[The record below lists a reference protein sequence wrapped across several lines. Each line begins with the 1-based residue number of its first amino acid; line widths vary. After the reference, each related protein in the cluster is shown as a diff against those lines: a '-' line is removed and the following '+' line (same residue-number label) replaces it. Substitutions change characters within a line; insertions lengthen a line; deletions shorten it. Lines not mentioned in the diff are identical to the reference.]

1 MDPQE
6 SQRQAMH
13 MLAFMVP
20 FLLIGWAIGLAI
32 IIIPLWQ
39 ICKKAG
45 LSAPLSLLEIIPGL
59 GHLIVLYVV
68 AFSEWKVVPIAHQ
81 YGSLPPA
88 PYPPPPPPPSFPSS
102 GYPPQGPTA

>member
-20 FLLIGWAIGLAI
+20 FMLIAWAVGLAI
-32 IIIPLWQ
+32 IIIPFWQ
-39 ICKKAG
+39 IFKKAG
-45 LSAPLSLLEIIPGL
+45 MSGALSLLMALPLVNLVMIY
-59 GHLIVLYVV
+59 VL
-68 AFSEWKVVPIAHQ
+68 AFSEWKVVPIAQQ
-81 YGSLPPA
+81 YGSLPPTS
-88 PYPPPPPPPSFPSS
+88 YPPPPPPPSFPSS